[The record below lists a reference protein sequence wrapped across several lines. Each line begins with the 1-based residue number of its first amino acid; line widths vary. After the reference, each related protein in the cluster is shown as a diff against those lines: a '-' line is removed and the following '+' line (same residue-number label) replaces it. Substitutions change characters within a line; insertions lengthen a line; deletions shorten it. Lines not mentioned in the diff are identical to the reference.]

1 MLLGFG
7 SALLTQRFFV
17 RLCKRLL
24 GQTFLYCDCT
34 SNAIYR
40 TKKAPIQVLL
50 GFDSALLTQRFFVH
64 LCKRLFCKSFLNCN
78 STSDRFLRTI
88 KGTQRVPFVL
98 PVLFAYA
105 NNLSLLVQTD
115 YFVKPSCTATAQA
128 TDLYAPEK
136 ALKECLLC
144 YRCYLLTQ
152 IIYRCLCKQYYF
164 VKPSCTATAQA
175 TEAPTIGLFPIPIRP
190 IISTCAG
197 TDEEPANCASECI
210 LPIVSVIP

>member
-17 RLCKRLL
+17 RLYKRLL
-24 GQTFLYCDCT
+24 GQTFLY
-34 SNAIYR
+34 S
-40 TKKAPIQVLL
+40 
-50 GFDSALLTQRFFVH
+50 
-64 LCKRLFCKSFLNCN
+64 N
-78 STSDRFLRTI
+78 STSDRFIRTR

-98 PVLFAYA
+98 LVLFAYA
-105 NNLSLLVQTD
+105 NNLSLLVQTITSSNLLELLPHKQRNLQNQKST
-115 YFVKPSCTATAQA
+115 YSGAFGFLV
-128 TDLYAPEK
+128 
-136 ALKECLLC
+136 LLC
-144 YRCYLLTQ
+144 LRKDFSFACANDYL
-152 IIYRCLCKQYYF
+152 

-175 TEAPTIGLFPIPIRP
+175 TEAPTIGLLPIPIRP